1 MEDRMKSH
9 KWMTL
14 PLIGLF
20 AAWVSGGQTVRFV
33 EKADRIDI
41 LFGDRLFSRYLFAD
55 SLTKP
60 VLHPVHF
67 PSGATATRG
76 FPLAPEPG
84 ESNDHPHHIGVF
96 FTVDEVNG
104 SGFWNNI
111 SGLPRVRH
119 VRTLFKKEGKGKGIL
134 STVSEWIGKN
144 GKALLREDRTMAFY
158 PEERRTTVDFILR
171 LTALDT
177 MVVFSD
183 TKEGMFAIRVSDK
196 LKEEGGSGL
205 YMNSGGEESEKNVW
219 GKRANWVRLEGT
231 FGGKPFGIVL
241 MNHPASTNS
250 PTYWHARGYGLFS
263 ADPLGQLVF
272 EQTRGNLNAAPFNL
286 TLKPGEGAPFY
297 FRMVLYEGE
306 SQKSEWDRGFDMFS
320 KQKPEDVR

>member
-1 MEDRMKSH
+1 MKPH
-9 KWMTL
+9 KWMTF

-20 AAWVSGGQTVRFV
+20 AAWASGGQTVRFV

-67 PSGATATRG
+67 PSGVSATRG

-104 SGFWNNI
+104 NGFWNNT
-111 SGLPRVRH
+111 SGLPRVQH
-119 VRTLFKKEGKGKGIL
+119 VRTVLKKEEEGIGIL
-134 STVSEWIGKN
+134 STVSKWIGKN
-144 GKALLREDRTMAFY
+144 NKPLLREDRIMTFY
-158 PEERRTTVDFILR
+158 PEEHTTTVDFSLR

-177 MVVFSD
+177 TVVFSD
-183 TKEGMFAIRVSDK
+183 TKEGMFAIRAADW
-196 LKEEGGSGL
+196 LKEEGGSGKYL
-205 YMNSGGEESEKNVW
+205 NSAGEESEKNVW
-219 GKRANWVRLEGT
+219 GKRANWVRLEGILE
-231 FGGKPFGIVL
+231 GKPLGIVL
-241 MNHPASTNS
+241 FNHPASTNY

-272 EQTRGNLNAAPFNL
+272 EQTRGNSKAAGFNL

-297 FRMVLYEGE
+297 FRMILYEGR
-306 SQKSEWDRGFDMFS
+306 SQKSDWDRVFESFS
-320 KQKPEDVR
+320 KSKPENAR